1 MRSFAITKPRRHA
14 ILDVGLP
21 LHANTD
27 SETDVAQL
35 VVALLNEVAKFDRRT
50 SHADILQ
57 ALGIATA
64 VRLAMAD
71 AAAKPGVDF
80 SMQLLDV
87 QVGAEDVDGAAQ
99 ATPDACLAKSGI
111 GPLRKRPRRTE
122 H

>member
-1 MRSFAITKPRRHA
+1 MKRLAMTKPRRHA
-14 ILDVGLP
+14 TLDVGFP

-35 VVALLNEVAKFDRRT
+35 VLTLLNDIAKVHRT

-71 AAAKPGVDF
+71 AAAQPGVDF
-80 SMQLLDV
+80 SMKLLGVEVDA
-87 QVGAEDVDGAAQ
+87 GEAESGPDT
-99 ATPDACLAKSGI
+99 ATDEGLGQTRTRW
-111 GPLRKRPRRTE
+111 GERPHRTR

>member
-1 MRSFAITKPRRHA
+1 MKRLTTTKPRRHA
-14 ILDVGLP
+14 TLDVGVP

-35 VVALLNEVAKFDRRT
+35 VLTLLNDIAKVDRRT

-57 ALGIATA
+57 ALGITTT

-71 AAAKPGVDF
+71 AAAQPGVDF
-80 SMQLLDV
+80 SMELLGVEVDA
-87 QVGAEDVDGAAQ
+87 GEAEHDAEKAA
-99 ATPDACLAKSGI
+99 DEGLGKSGFRW
-111 GPLRKRPRRTE
+111 GKRPHRTR